1 MIYITEDQ
9 AAHVKYLL
17 EQAIQGNHI
26 LFDSPTLK
34 RILEIPI
41 TPGDSDSYA
50 IEPHIEKIMSLKG
63 LAEKR
68 AYLERLDPK
77 TFVPGYP
84 DFPLFPQRILQE
96 TYNFVRRPYPS
107 LN

>member
-26 LFDSPTLK
+26 LFDSESLK
-34 RILEIPI
+34 RILEMPIP
-41 TPGDSDSYA
+41 TEKGETYA
-50 IEPHIEKIMSLKG
+50 TEPHIEKIMSLKG

-68 AYLERLDPK
+68 SYLERLDAG
-77 TFVPGYP
+77 TFAAVVRTYLNIVENT
-84 DFPLFPQRILQE
+84 LFE
-96 TYNFVRRPYPS
+96 AKGTVH
-107 LN
+107 

>member
-9 AAHVKYLL
+9 AAQVKYLL

-34 RILEIPI
+34 RILE
-41 TPGDSDSYA
+41 TPAAVAPEGETYA
-50 IEPHIEKIMSLKG
+50 AEPHIEKLMSLKG
-63 LAEKR
+63 LPEKR

-77 TFVPGYP
+77 TFEGVVRTYLNIVENT
-84 DFPLFPQRILQE
+84 LFE
-96 TYNFVRRPYPS
+96 AKGTVH
-107 LN
+107 

>member
-9 AAHVKYLL
+9 AAQVKYLL

-34 RILEIPI
+34 RILEMPL
-41 TPGDSDSYA
+41 PAADDENYSV
-50 IEPHIEKIMSLKG
+50 EPHIEKLMSLSG

-68 AYLERLDPK
+68 AYLERLDAK
-77 TFVPGYP
+77 TFAGVVRTYLNIVENT
-84 DFPLFPQRILQE
+84 LFE
-96 TYNFVRRPYPS
+96 AKGTVH
-107 LN
+107 

>member
-1 MIYITEDQ
+1 VIYITEDQ
-9 AAHVKYLL
+9 AAQVKYLL

-34 RILEIPI
+34 RILE
-41 TPGDSDSYA
+41 TPA
-50 IEPHIEKIMSLKG
+50 IAPTESHESEPHIEKLMGLKG

-77 TFVPGYP
+77 TFEGVVRTYLNIVENT
-84 DFPLFPQRILQE
+84 LFEAKGI
-96 TYNFVRRPYPS
+96 VH
-107 LN
+107 

>member
-9 AAHVKYLL
+9 AAQVKYLL

-34 RILEIPI
+34 RILEMPVA
-41 TPGDSDSYA
+41 PADAENYA
-50 IEPHIEKIMSLKG
+50 VEPHIEKLMSLSG

-68 AYLERLDPK
+68 AYLEKLDAK
-77 TFVPGYP
+77 TFEGVVRTYLNIVENT
-84 DFPLFPQRILQE
+84 LFE
-96 TYNFVRRPYPS
+96 AKGTVH
-107 LN
+107 

>member
-77 TFVPGYP
+77 TFEGVVRTYLNIVENT
-84 DFPLFPQRILQE
+84 LFE
-96 TYNFVRRPYPS
+96 AKGTVH
-107 LN
+107 

>member
-34 RILEIPI
+34 RILELPI
-41 TPGDSDSYA
+41 STGDTENRGDDYA
-50 IEPHIEKIMSLKG
+50 IEPHIEKIMSLKN

-68 AYLERLDPK
+68 AYLERLDAK
-77 TFVPGYP
+77 TFEGVVRTYLNIVENT
-84 DFPLFPQRILQE
+84 LFE
-96 TYNFVRRPYPS
+96 AKGTVH
-107 LN
+107 